1 MIDLQPYHL
10 VEAETGRTYDAETP
24 RWCGE
29 SGALLNLAFT
39 PRLNVAALA
48 ERKPD
53 LWRYRECLPIQKD
66 ESIVSLGEGCTP
78 LLPVRMGGR
87 PVWIKQEQLF
97 STGSFKDRGAAVLIS
112 KVKELAVQRVV
123 QDSSGNAGCAIA
135 AYCARAGVAC
145 EIFVPEKTSA
155 QKIEQIRAYGAEIR
169 LIRGDR
175 GATAQAARQAAAS
188 IYYASHCWNP
198 FFLHGTK
205 TFAYE
210 VWEQLQRQAPDD
222 VVLPAGN
229 GTLLLGAFIGF
240 SELLEQGLISRIPKI
255 HAVQTARCAPLYEAF
270 RQGKLQPVPVTA
282 GETAAEGI
290 VIAEPVRGG
299 QMLAAVRQT
308 GGRMIVVGEEEIEKN
323 RRDMARQ
330 GFYIEPTAA
339 VAVAGTVQILAG
351 QPPGR
356 TLVTALTGHGLKHS
370 YTV

>member
-1 MIDLQPYHL
+1 MVKLQPYHL
-10 VEAETGRTYDAETP
+10 VEVETGRVYDAETP

-29 SGALLNLAFT
+29 SGALLDLAFT

-48 ERKPD
+48 RRKPE
-53 LWRYRECLPIQKD
+53 LWRYRECLPIQND

-78 LLPVRMGGR
+78 LLPVRLGGHQ
-87 PVWIKQEQLF
+87 VWIKQEQLF

-112 KVKELAVQRVV
+112 KVKEWAVQRVV

-135 AYCARAGVAC
+135 AYCARAGLAC
-145 EIFVPEKTSA
+145 EIFVPENTSA
-155 QKIEQIRAYGAEIR
+155 QKIEQIRAYGAGIR

-175 GATAQAARQAAAS
+175 EATARAARQAAES

-210 VWEQLQRQAPDD
+210 VWEQLQRRAPDD

-240 SELLEQGLISRIPKI
+240 CELLEQGLISRLPEI

-270 RQGKLQPVPVTA
+270 RRGMLHPVPVA
-282 GETAAEGI
+282 AEDTAAEGI
-290 VIAEPVRGG
+290 AIAKPVRGS
-299 QMLAAVRQT
+299 QILAAVRQT
-308 GGRMIVVGEEEIEKN
+308 RGRVIAINEEEIEKS

-339 VAVAGTVQILAG
+339 VAVAGAVQILNG

-370 YTV
+370 YTG